1 MNGKS
6 PASRRKY
13 QCTKC
18 NSWADEGDLLNAV
31 ASAVMDK
38 LTPAHLDKLRQVIAR
53 KVKQPPQPKKDVKSL
68 EQQLEK
74 QKRNRLALDVP
85 DPEQFRDAVRAI
97 EAEICRLEREIALA
111 KRETQQRRQS
121 DPDRLVEQA
130 MGRLKVLPAVLKNGD
145 DQQVKAFLQTSVD
158 HVDVWTEKTG
168 SGNKTRY
175 SLARGE
181 IHFVSPTEQDLS
193 R

>member
-1 MNGKS
+1 MNGHT

-18 NSWADEGDLLNAV
+18 NSWADEGKLIDLIATAV
-31 ASAVMDK
+31 KDN
-38 LTPAHLDKLRQVIAR
+38 LTPAHLDKLRQVIAG
-53 KVKQPPQPKKDVKSL
+53 KLKQPTRPKPDVKSL
-68 EQQLEK
+68 ERQLEK
-74 QKRNRLALDVP
+74 QNNKLVILDADMLGPV
-85 DPEQFRDAVRAI
+85 Q
-97 EAEICRLEREIALA
+97 AEIRRLRREIALA

-121 DPDRLVEQA
+121 DPGRLVEQA
-130 MGRLKVLPAVLKNGD
+130 MGRLKELPAVLQNGD
-145 DQQVKAFLQTSVD
+145 DQQMKAFLKANLD

-168 SGNKTRY
+168 SESKSRY

-181 IHFVSPTEQDLS
+181 IHFVSPTERLPS